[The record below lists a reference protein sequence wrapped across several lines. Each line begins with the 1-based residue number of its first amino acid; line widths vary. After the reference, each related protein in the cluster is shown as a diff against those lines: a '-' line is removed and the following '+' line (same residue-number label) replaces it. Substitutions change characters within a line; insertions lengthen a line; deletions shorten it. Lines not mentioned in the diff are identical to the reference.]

1 MQSRFHPMFYV
12 ILPLAVLGFATQ
24 FESILYS
31 LAIPIAIIAVLF
43 VLYYVM
49 QKRKVGG
56 SKSSY
61 HRHAAPRQ
69 TRRPPEK
76 TKPKRQTMPF
86 RVIEGS
92 KNRDD
97 DDPPRYH

>member
-12 ILPLAVLGFATQ
+12 LLPLAVLGFATQ

-49 QKRKVGG
+49 QKRKTGG
-56 SKSSY
+56 GRSGY
-61 HRHAAPRQ
+61 QRHAPPRQ
-69 TRRPPEK
+69 TRRPQDK
-76 TKPKRQTMPF
+76 AKPKRQTMPF

-92 KNRDD
+92 KNKDD
-97 DDPPRYH
+97 DDTPRYH